1 MEKNIWVI
9 ADNRTDMLEAQR
21 SINSRGSMRAIC
33 ILSFEA
39 LQRALSSVTNM
50 PSLIIIDYEMS
61 GKENFRSLSWVKEQ
75 QSLVGIPLFFMVG
88 SSGDEIHNDCYMRG
102 ALAVLKKPLNA
113 VAVERIERMAWQ
125 FDVARNV
132 EKKLEK
138 QAYDLKAAREIER
151 LNKQLAARNELLYQV
166 FGRYFSD
173 EIMERI
179 FQDPSGVS
187 IGGEKKNMTVMMA
200 DLRGFTAVSQTMYS
214 DSVMD
219 LLNFYFG
226 KMIEII
232 SAYKGTVIEFLGDG
246 ILAVFG
252 APIPLEDHTESAVAA
267 AITMQNAMG
276 EVNAYCH
283 QRGYETIDMGIGI
296 HCGEVFIGNI
306 GSEKVMRYNVI
317 GSVVNECSRIEGY
330 SVGSQVLVSSRAI
343 ENISCSFGTK
353 DTIHIKAK
361 GIGTILK
368 VYEVTELSGKY
379 ACRIQT
385 DEQHRAYSVSEEIV
399 FELQLL
405 IDKLLSQ
412 RVIKTTLKEITC
424 KNAIVGLNDRTTDFY
439 LYDDVKILARSPEG
453 EILFDDVYAKIIDA
467 GTNRI
472 KLHFTHTNKE
482 FRSLMEQMVTGNGD
496 A

>member
-1 MEKNIWVI
+1 MEKIIWVI

-39 LQRALSSVTNM
+39 LQRMLTSATNM
-50 PSLIIIDYEMS
+50 PSLIMIDYDMS
-61 GKENFRSLSWVKEQ
+61 VKEEFKSLSLVKEQ
-75 QSLVGIPLFFMVG
+75 QRLVGIPLFFMAG
-88 SSGDEIHNDCYMRG
+88 NSDDEVQNDCYMRG
-102 ALAVLKKPLNA
+102 ALVVVSKPLNA
-113 VAVERIERMAWQ
+113 VAVERMERMAWQ
-125 FDVARNV
+125 FDVARNA

-151 LNKQLAARNELLYQV
+151 LNKQLEARNELLYQV

-179 FQDPSGVS
+179 FQDPTGVS

-200 DLRGFTAVSQTMYS
+200 DLRGFTAVSQNMDS

-252 APIPLEDHTESAVAA
+252 APIPLEEHTESAVAA
-267 AITMQNAMG
+267 AITMQNAMS
-276 EVNAYCH
+276 EVNAYCR
-283 QRGYETIDMGIGI
+283 QKGYETVDMGIGI

-330 SVGSQVLVSSRAI
+330 SVGSQVLVSSRAT
-343 ENISCSFGTK
+343 ENMSCSFGIK

-368 VYEVTELSGKY
+368 VYEITELSGQY
-379 ACRIQT
+379 ACRLHT
-385 DEQHRAYSVSEEIV
+385 DETQQAYNLSGEIV
-399 FELQLL
+399 FELYLI

-424 KNAIVGLNDRTTDFY
+424 KNAIVGLNDRITDFY
-439 LYDDVKILARSPEG
+439 LYDDVKIVARGPEG

-467 GTNRI
+467 GTDRL
-472 KLHFTHTNKE
+472 KLHFTHTDKG
-482 FRSLMEQMVTGNGD
+482 FRRLMEQIMHKERE